1 MPLLTSGPYND
12 FRFNIKLFQVPL
24 LTSGPCIVMALNYY
38 MSLVMFNIT
47 LSDTTSYVW
56 SLYYD
61 GFKLLYEMSFMLI
74 KLFQVPL
81 LTSGPCIV
89 MALNYYMSFVVLNIK
104 LFQVPLLTSG
114 PCIVMALNYYM
125 SFVMLNI
132 KLFQVPLLTSG
143 PCIVMALQRDNAVLV
158 FDSIMGR

>member
-1 MPLLTSGPYND
+1 VPLLTSGPYND
-12 FRFNIKLFQVPL
+12 FRF
-24 LTSGPCIVMALNYY
+24 
-38 MSLVMFNIT
+38 
-47 LSDTTSYVW
+47 
-56 SLYYD
+56 
-61 GFKLLYEMSFMLI
+61 
-74 KLFQVPL
+74 
-81 LTSGPCIV
+81 
-89 MALNYYMSFVVLNIK
+89 NIK

>member
-1 MPLLTSGPYND
+1 MKITH
-12 FRFNIKLFQVPL
+12 FRLQYGSCYVEYSTFQVPL

-89 MALNYYMSFVVLNIK
+89 MAL
-104 LFQVPLLTSG
+104 
-114 PCIVMALNYYM
+114 
-125 SFVMLNI
+125 
-132 KLFQVPLLTSG
+132 
-143 PCIVMALQRDNAVLV
+143 QRDNAVLV